1 MLNYIKSFFQR
12 NEDVMEIKKK
22 TVIYTVTT
30 EVSYNDPGD
39 WKRKVRAMRKAIK
52 TAMTTEPSIR
62 VLKIE
67 NKQE

>member
-1 MLNYIKSFFQR
+1 MLNFIR
-12 NEDVMEIKKK
+12 NCLKRNAEGEMEKKRV
-22 TVIYTVTT
+22 TYTVTT
-30 EVSYNDPGD
+30 EVTYNDSGD

-52 TAMTTEPSIR
+52 TAIATEPSIR